1 MPPDPPAVLAERL
14 TRLHH
19 DGRRELH
26 ALDDVSLVVHPGEV
40 VAVTGPSGS
49 GKTTLLQLVGGLD
62 RPDRG
67 RVEVAGVDWQSLY
80 GADRA
85 RFRRRTCGF
94 VLQGSA
100 LLPQATAAENIEIA
114 LLVDGVQPA
123 TRREQ
128 VASALRSVGLDG
140 QGGKLPDQLSG
151 GEQQRVGIARALVN
165 EPPLVLADEPTG
177 SLDSATAADIVGL
190 ILATAR
196 DRQAAVIVVTHDPT
210 VADRAD
216 RVLVLHSGRLRD
228 EGTVR

>member
-62 RPDRG
+62 RPDGG

-228 EGTVR
+228 EGTVG

>member
-1 MPPDPPAVLAERL
+1 MPPDPPAVLAEHL

-26 ALDDVSLVVHPGEV
+26 ALDDVSLVVYPGEV

-49 GKTTLLQLVGGLD
+49 GKTTLLHLVGGLD
-62 RPDRG
+62 QPDRG
-67 RVEVAGVDWQSLY
+67 RVEVAGVDWQSLH

-100 LLPQATAAENIEIA
+100 LLPQATAAENVEIA
-114 LLVDGVQPA
+114 LLVERVQPA
-123 TRREQ
+123 TRRER
-128 VASALRSVGLDG
+128 VVSALQSVGLDG
-140 QGGKLPDQLSG
+140 LGGKLPDQLSG

-165 EPPLVLADEPTG
+165 DPPLVLADEPTG

-190 ILATAR
+190 ILAAAR
-196 DRQAAVIVVTHDPT
+196 ERRAAVIVVTHDPT

-216 RVLVLHSGRLRD
+216 RMLVLHSGRLRD
-228 EGTVR
+228 DGMVG